1 MCKSCHIVDHG
12 WYENEHWPDVHTG
25 KYPSRYVPQ
34 FEGPAKSKE
43 EMHQRFRQLM
53 QQGNPGEIYWIG
65 TTTGS
70 TGFIDPV
77 LHERLVGDRLE
88 RD

>member
-1 MCKSCHIVDHG
+1 MCKPCHVVDHG
-12 WYENEHWPDVHTG
+12 WYENEHWTDVYTG

-34 FEGPAKSKE
+34 FEGPGESME
-43 EMHQRFRQLM
+43 EMHQRFRQLV

-65 TTTGS
+65 TIIGS

-77 LHERLVGDRLE
+77 MQEQLVGDRLE